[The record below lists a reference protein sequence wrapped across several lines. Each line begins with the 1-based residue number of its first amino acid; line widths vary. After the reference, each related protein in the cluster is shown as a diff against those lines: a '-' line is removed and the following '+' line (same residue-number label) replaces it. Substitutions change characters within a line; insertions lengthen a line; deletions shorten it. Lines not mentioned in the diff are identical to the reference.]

1 MSEHV
6 PSKRIILV
14 RFLCQE
20 AMVVVYPCACFF
32 YVLFGIEWNDLFVR
46 SDSPLINVR
55 FPERGESLPIIIIA
69 HKNLTQ
75 FLTSNTYLQIL

>member
-20 AMVVVYPCACFF
+20 AMVVVYPRACFF
-32 YVLFGIEWNDLFVR
+32 YVLLGIEWNDLFVR
-46 SDSPLINVR
+46 SDSPLINVC